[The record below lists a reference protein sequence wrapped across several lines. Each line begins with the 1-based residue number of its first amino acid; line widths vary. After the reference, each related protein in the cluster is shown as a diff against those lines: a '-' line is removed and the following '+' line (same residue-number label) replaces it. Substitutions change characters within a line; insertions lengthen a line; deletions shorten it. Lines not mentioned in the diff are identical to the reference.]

1 MDATPALVD
10 VDVVEQGALDGD
22 QPGAKE
28 FVDGCNTKMRYTCLI
43 IVHSIRQLNIQQY
56 LLIASKSNM
65 ALQCCFKI

>member
-28 FVDGCNTKMRYTCLI
+28 LDQPGAKELVDGRHPRSSRC
-43 IVHSIRQLNIQQY
+43 
-56 LLIASKSNM
+56 
-65 ALQCCFKI
+65 